1 MCFFLH
7 SCKVS
12 YKQFFQVSSLFA
24 IPQFWLWYINLA
36 ILRSFDFPVAV
47 IITKIITVPSMR
59 NVTIIYSLSS
69 AQQHYSCLFSSF
81 PQHFLFQPY
90 CDMCDFSS
98 VSHLEI
104 LCGFSLL
111 SFTWA
116 LLAMLPTFLLLFLT
130 PPILLFCHW
139 QLHCWS
145 LVSLSPFLF
154 FSLIHYV
161 IVSNVHFG
169 VSHLP
174 LVFILFPGIDCSFL
188 KGKEGIF
195 TYCEFPSP
203 GSCVHVCTYTVN

>member
-1 MCFFLH
+1 MCVFLH

-59 NVTIIYSLSS
+59 NVTIIYSLSL
-69 AQQHYSCLFSSF
+69 AL
-81 PQHFLFQPY
+81 FLFIFQFPIA
-90 CDMCDFSS
+90 
-98 VSHLEI
+98 LP
-104 LCGFSLL
+104 L
-111 SFTWA
+111 SA
-116 LLAMLPTFLLLFLT
+116 LLWYVWLFFCLPPGDTVWIFSPLLYMGFISHITHLSA
-130 PPILLFCHW
+130 PVPYSSILLFCHW

-154 FSLIHYV
+154 FPLIHYV
-161 IVSNVHFG
+161 IVSNVRFG
-169 VSHLP
+169 VSRLS

-195 TYCEFPSP
+195 TYCEFSSP
-203 GSCVHVCTYTVN
+203 GSCVHVCTYTVNWVL